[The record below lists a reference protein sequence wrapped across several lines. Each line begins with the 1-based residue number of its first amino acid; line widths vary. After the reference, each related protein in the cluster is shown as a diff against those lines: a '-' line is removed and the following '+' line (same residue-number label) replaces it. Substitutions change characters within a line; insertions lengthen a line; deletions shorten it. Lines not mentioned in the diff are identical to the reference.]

1 MLRGGRASQSGVTI
15 LNCRKHRDR
24 TMSPQRQLHLGA
36 FMRPA
41 SIHTGAWRYP
51 GAWPD
56 MNFNLAHTKECIQKL
71 ERAKFDAFF
80 MADHMAVLNMPI
92 DALKRSHTSTSF
104 EPFTLLSALSQVTE
118 RIGLVATGSTTFDA
132 PYHVARRFASLDH
145 LSGGRA
151 GWNIVTTSNPD
162 AALNFGMTDHMEHG
176 ERYRRA
182 REFYDVVTGLW
193 DSWADDAF
201 IRDAEHGLYFDPD
214 KLHVLNHKGKYLS
227 VRGPLNIARPVQ
239 GWPVIVQ
246 AGASDSGR
254 QLAAETAEAV
264 FTPPS
269 TIAAGREF
277 YADVKSRMEKA
288 GRARDH
294 MKIMPACFV
303 VVGDTV
309 EQARAK
315 RAKLDSL
322 VYYDNAIASLSI
334 ALGHDASRFDPD
346 KPLPPIP
353 ESNASKSARDRVV
366 AMAAREDLTV
376 RQLAQRLGGYSGLAM
391 VGTPKTIAD
400 EMQEWLE
407 TEASDGFTVM
417 FPYLPGGLDDFV
429 TRVVPE
435 LQARGLFRR
444 DYEGTTLRDH
454 LGLPRPKNRF
464 FQN

>member
-1 MLRGGRASQSGVTI
+1 MAS
-15 LNCRKHRDR
+15 H
-24 TMSPQRQLHLGA
+24 RQLRLGA

-56 MNFNLAHTKECIQKL
+56 MNFNLAHIKQAIQTL

-132 PYHVARRFASLDH
+132 PYHIARRFASLDY

-162 AALNFGMTDHMEHG
+162 AALNFGLEEHMDHT
-176 ERYRRA
+176 ERYKRA

-201 IRDAEHGLYFDPD
+201 VRDVEDGIFFDPA
-214 KLHVLNHKGKYLS
+214 KMHVLNHKGKYLS
-227 VRGPLNIARPVQ
+227 VRGPLNIARPIQ

-264 FTPPS
+264 FTAQS
-269 TIAAGREF
+269 DLAAGRKF
-277 YADVKSRMEKA
+277 YADVKGRMEKL
-288 GRARDH
+288 GRAREH
-294 MKIMPACFV
+294 MKILPACFV

-309 EQARAK
+309 EEAQGK

-322 VYYDNAIASLSI
+322 VDYANAIASLSI
-334 ALGHDASRFDPD
+334 ALGHDASKFDSD
-346 KPLPPIP
+346 APLPDNIP
-353 ESNASKSARDRVV
+353 ESNASKSGRERAIALGRRDN
-366 AMAAREDLTV
+366 LTV

-400 EMQEWLE
+400 EMQVWLE
-407 TEASDGFTVM
+407 TEGSDGFTVM

-429 TRVVPE
+429 DRVIPE
-435 LQARGLFRR
+435 LQGRGLFRR
-444 DYEGTTLRDH
+444 DYEGTTLREN
-454 LGLPRPKNRF
+454 LGLPRPTNRF